1 MDNLILTANIVTPVF
16 IIVAVGY
23 VLKKFGLINDNF
35 INLSSKI
42 VFSVSLPVLIFMEVS
57 SINFTSVRG
66 FEIILFVY
74 AVTIVSFGLSWLVAS
89 PLIKEGKDKGVF
101 IQGSFRGNFAI
112 IGLAILINLYGT
124 EILGKASLVLAFTIP
139 IYNILAIVALTVPV
153 RKEKQ
158 LDLTRTV
165 FEILKNPLFL
175 AVIFALPFSYFKIE
189 IPFILRK
196 TGEYLS
202 ALTLPLALIGIG
214 GFLSFTE
221 AKKGSGIALISS
233 FLKLVLLP
241 GLGTYAAY
249 LLGFRD
255 EELGVLFILFASPTA
270 IASFIMAE
278 AMGMNSK
285 LAGSILLITTLGS
298 VFTISTGLFILKEMR
313 LI

>member
-1 MDNLILTANIVTPVF
+1 MYNLILTTNIVAPVF
-16 IIVAVGY
+16 IIVAIGY

-42 VFSVSLPVLIFMEVS
+42 VFSVALPVLIFMEVS
-57 SINFTSVRG
+57 TINFTEIRN

-74 AVTIVSFGLSWLVAS
+74 AVTLISFGLSWLLSS
-89 PLIKEGKDKGVF
+89 PLLNEGKDKGVF

-112 IGLAILINLYGT
+112 IGLALLINLYGSD
-124 EILGKASLVLAFTIP
+124 ILGKASLVLAFTIP
-139 IYNILAIVALTVPV
+139 IYNILAIIALTVPV

-158 LDLTRTV
+158 LNLMRTF
-165 FEILKNPLFL
+165 FEILRNPLFL
-175 AVIFALPFSYFKIE
+175 AVIVALPFSYFKIE

-202 ALTLPLALIGIG
+202 ALTLPLALLGIG

-221 AKKGSGIALISS
+221 AKKGSGVALISAA
-233 FLKLVLLP
+233 LKLILLP
-241 GLGTYAAY
+241 ALGTYAAH
-249 LLGFRD
+249 LFGFKG
-255 EELGVLFILFASPTA
+255 EELGILFILFASPTA
-270 IASFIMAE
+270 IASFVMAE

-285 LAGSILLITTLGS
+285 LAGSILLLTTLGS
-298 VFTISTGLFILKEMR
+298 VFTISAGLFVLKEIG